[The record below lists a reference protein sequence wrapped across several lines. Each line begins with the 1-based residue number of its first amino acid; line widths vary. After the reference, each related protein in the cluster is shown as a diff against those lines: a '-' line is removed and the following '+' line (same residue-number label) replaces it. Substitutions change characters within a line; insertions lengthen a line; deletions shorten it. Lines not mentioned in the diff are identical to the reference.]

1 MDKNKKLT
9 QEELI
14 EADTYFNM
22 ASLLGKSI
30 QAAAFQITHPEYSPM
45 LIVDQSA
52 PATTPAEDEDDDDIE
67 LPDAIETAAG
77 DPIIHSNEGNI
88 DDMKSLD
95 NQIDQIIALYTPGLV
110 EILRPSA
117 LFAMLHLAF
126 SQFHFDITDANAAD
140 LSIDDKRKAAIA
152 WILAKRVFAVRHA
165 DEAIYIISLSEI
177 MTLPGFTPR
186 QFQPM
191 DKMDEEFIV
200 ESCQLFIK
208 TPPQILGP
216 LDSLPNGE
224 AINWLYRVVSSKG
237 GRLVE
242 KSRNNR
248 HEVVTAQRKG
258 NSLRFTRTNKQADS
272 TLIVEIAQAD
282 KYLNKNKTFAK
293 TMLFTLQKM
302 AAQNFPLEVGFP
314 LQELV
319 DLGMYS
325 NTSNALRAFKEFF
338 AQQRQI
344 LLGGSVKK
352 YKKTIR
358 EEGGVLFYHYRIEN
372 GYVILS
378 ANENFNWGFL
388 ANYYT
393 VFPRFAYAL
402 PLNSFN
408 IVRYI
413 FSLARQNKEKIK
425 AHGKF
430 TISLDAIRENLGLP
444 SPEDVKNRK
453 YKQYIID
460 PIEAAIE
467 EIETAL
473 RTVPEAQEY
482 GFTITPVGTD
492 TSNINQWLEG
502 YLEIGLKGDFAETF
516 IKIASK
522 AEADQAKWEK
532 AKTAELAKMAAKKDA
547 EKK

>member
-1 MDKNKKLT
+1 
-9 QEELI
+9 
-14 EADTYFNM
+14 
-22 ASLLGKSI
+22 
-30 QAAAFQITHPEYSPM
+30 
-45 LIVDQSA
+45 
-52 PATTPAEDEDDDDIE
+52 
-67 LPDAIETAAG
+67 
-77 DPIIHSNEGNI
+77 
-88 DDMKSLD
+88 
-95 NQIDQIIALYTPGLV
+95 
-110 EILRPSA
+110 
-117 LFAMLHLAF
+117 
-126 SQFHFDITDANAAD
+126 
-140 LSIDDKRKAAIA
+140 
-152 WILAKRVFAVRHA
+152 
-165 DEAIYIISLSEI
+165 
-177 MTLPGFTPR
+177 
-186 QFQPM
+186 
-191 DKMDEEFIV
+191 
-200 ESCQLFIK
+200 
-208 TPPQILGP
+208 
-216 LDSLPNGE
+216 
-224 AINWLYRVVSSKG
+224 
-237 GRLVE
+237 
-242 KSRNNR
+242 
-248 HEVVTAQRKG
+248 
-258 NSLRFTRTNKQADS
+258 
-272 TLIVEIAQAD
+272 
-282 KYLNKNKTFAK
+282 
-293 TMLFTLQKM
+293 
-302 AAQNFPLEVGFP
+302 
-314 LQELV
+314 
-319 DLGMYS
+319 MYS

-425 AHGKF
+425 DHGKF

-460 PIEAAIE
+460 PIEAAID

-522 AEADQAKWEK
+522 AEADQNKWEK
-532 AKTAELAKMAAKKDA
+532 AKTAELAKLAAKKDA
-547 EKK
+547 EKE